1 MQYSPLVKRIA
12 GDGAD
17 AWVVHYAART
27 AQERGEDVIL
37 LSVGDP
43 DLDTPAPVLE
53 RAIERLR
60 AGDTHYT
67 PATGR
72 LHLREAI
79 AAAHCARSGQPVTAD
94 NVIFLAGAQNALFV
108 TSLCVAGP
116 GDEVIA
122 LEPLYPSYP
131 ATLEVS
137 GARMV
142 RVAAPAARGFRIDLP
157 ALAAAIT
164 ARTRAIFFATP
175 NNPSGVILSDG
186 DLAALG
192 DLARRHSLWVV
203 ADEVYAGLAPGGRV
217 PSLAAE
223 LPEQVVTISSLSKS
237 HAMPGWRA
245 GWLVGPRQLV
255 IHAEAMAQCMLFGL
269 PGFVQEAAVT
279 ALSVAPAAESRVRE
293 YCAMRRE
300 FLLAGL
306 VGLRGVKCFVPD
318 AGMFLLMDVRG
329 TGLSGYDFMCELY
342 RTERVSVLDGG
353 AFGRETSGFVRV
365 CFAADEELLRRA
377 IVRIRRFVETLVR

>member
-17 AWVVHYAART
+17 AWVVHYQARS

-72 LHLREAI
+72 QHLREAI
-79 AAAHCARSGQPVTAD
+79 AAAHLVRSGQPVTAD

-108 TSLCVAGP
+108 TSLCIAGP

-142 RVAAPAARGFRIDLP
+142 RVAAPAAQGFRVDLA
-157 ALAAAIT
+157 ALEAAIT
-164 ARTRAIFFATP
+164 VKTRAIFFATP
-175 NNPSGVILSDG
+175 NNPSGVIQSES

-203 ADEVYAGLAPGGRV
+203 ADEVYAGLAPNGRV

-300 FLLAGL
+300 LLLAGL
-306 VGLRGVKCFVPD
+306 VGLRGVKCFAPD
-318 AGMFLLMDVRG
+318 AGMFLLLDVRG